1 MIVILGGGPAGRIAA
16 IRLAAAGRQVM
27 LVESGGISRGIG
39 GQCLHYGCMP
49 VCALNDAARFIRQA
63 RSFENLCITSASPA
77 INFPALVK
85 EMQVVQQKI
94 AGILD
99 HETRSAGV
107 EIVYGR
113 HGRLEGRQA
122 YIGDELVGS
131 EAVIAATGSR
141 PNVPKV
147 EGTDIHGVYTPH
159 TLHAMPQLPQR
170 IAIIGGGV
178 MAAEYAYIFNAFGS
192 EVTLISRSSFLKSI
206 DNDLR
211 SLALKELEGVK
222 IRENTPLLSIEGCS
236 QVTGVRVGGKG
247 GESTVPVDAVLIA
260 AGLVPRSEALEGVKK
275 GPVGEVIVDD
285 HMRTSVPG
293 VYACGDVTGPPYLT
307 PVARSQGTVA
317 ADNILGID
325 RAMDYRFI
333 PQSISL
339 DHELAFCSSKEDTAA
354 SMTIPG
360 PAGPGTFWHVLSGD
374 TGLAKVMFDKDTGAI
389 SGVCAAGPGGGLI
402 AGYLAF
408 LIRKNF
414 TVHDFEEFIEVH
426 PSTDGIY
433 GLLKYASE
441 IIKRRNQS

>member
-1 MIVILGGGPAGRIAA
+1 MIVVLGGGPAGRIAA
-16 IRLAAAGRQVM
+16 IRLAAAGRQVT
-27 LVESGGISRGIG
+27 LVEPGGVSRGIG

-63 RSFENLCITSASPA
+63 RSFQTLGITGASPA
-77 INFPALVK
+77 ISYPALVQ
-85 EMQVVQQKI
+85 EMQAVKEKI

-107 EIVYGR
+107 EIVYGKF
-113 HGRLEGRQA
+113 GRLKGRQA
-122 YIGDELVGS
+122 YIGDEPVES

-159 TLHAMPQLPQR
+159 TLHAMPQLPRR

-192 EVTLISRSSFLKSI
+192 EVTLISRSSFIKSI
-206 DNDLR
+206 DKDLR
-211 SLALKELEGVK
+211 SLALKELKSVK
-222 IRENTPLLSIEGCS
+222 IRENTLLLSIEGCS
-236 QVTGVRVGGKG
+236 QVTGIRIKSARE
-247 GESTVPVDAVLIA
+247 ESTVPADTVLIA

-307 PVARSQGTVA
+307 PVARHQGTVA

-339 DHELAFCSSKEDTAA
+339 GHELAFCSSEEDTAA
-354 SMTIPG
+354 SITIPG

-374 TGLAKVMFDKDTGAI
+374 TGLAKVMFDKDTGAV

-408 LIRKNF
+408 LMKNGF
-414 TVHDFEEFIEVH
+414 TVHDFEEFMEVH
-426 PSTDGIY
+426 PSTDGVY

-441 IIKRRNQS
+441 MIKRRNQS